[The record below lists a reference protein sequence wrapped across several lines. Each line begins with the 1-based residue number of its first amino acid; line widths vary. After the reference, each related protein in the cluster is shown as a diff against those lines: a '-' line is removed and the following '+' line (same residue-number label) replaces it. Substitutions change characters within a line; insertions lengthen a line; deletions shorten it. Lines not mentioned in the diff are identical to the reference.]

1 MDINVLVDEYGQQGV
16 NEILADSGLT
26 NSKSFKC
33 LYHDHDDK
41 SPSMGLIKGTNK
53 FWCAGCQRGY
63 DIINHYQEHYNMT
76 EHESINK
83 LKETLGYETEDV
95 SQDEINTR
103 VSKAEKEKKDL
114 EELASIFKFREISI
128 KTLLEN
134 GIKNHSKDNED
145 IIGVNYKVD
154 GEDKGYQWVK
164 VNSLKQKMYGSK
176 DLLFNYDNIKD
187 KEEIII
193 CFDIIDY
200 LTLYELGYRNIC
212 SKSTKGNGFV
222 ANYYDDLQKHKSI
235 KLIFGGDI
243 SNTTFNGI
251 IKRIGIEI
259 VKYKR
264 LESFSTINHAVVAG
278 IDVNKEIKESIFVK
292 IKSLT
297 RLEDISFETAKQ
309 ETMRFGQENGALSGL
324 DWILDGV
331 RLSTFNLLIGRD
343 NEGKTSVAQ
352 QIMCNLIEQ
361 GHGVFLYDGESNQAT
376 LKRKFY
382 LRLVGNDKNALIK
395 KRINIRPIMYPKP
408 PVVSALEEWHRN
420 KLIVRGSESETDIY
434 EDMKISYRRYGTKV
448 FFIDNMMSLLVLGK
462 HNRNEAQSMMIEK
475 LKRFAKS
482 LKISIFMIAHARE
495 NEENTTLFKTDT
507 SGSKE
512 ITDKADNIMSF
523 MRDFKERHDKFDK
536 ETLPDNVTNLMDV
549 LKNREFGEFSRFK
562 FQFNHNTG
570 NFDEIFKDNIR
581 VNKYS
586 WKQYLSDDIDKNT
599 YEKIEV
605 KKGLENSPF

>member
-1 MDINVLVDEYGQQGV
+1 
-16 NEILADSGLT
+16 
-26 NSKSFKC
+26 
-33 LYHDHDDK
+33 
-41 SPSMGLIKGTNK
+41 
-53 FWCAGCQRGY
+53 
-63 DIINHYQEHYNMT
+63 
-76 EHESINK
+76 
-83 LKETLGYETEDV
+83 
-95 SQDEINTR
+95 
-103 VSKAEKEKKDL
+103 
-114 EELASIFKFREISI
+114 
-128 KTLLEN
+128 
-134 GIKNHSKDNED
+134 
-145 IIGVNYKVD
+145 
-154 GEDKGYQWVK
+154 
-164 VNSLKQKMYGSK
+164 MYGSK

-297 RLEDISFETAKQ
+297 RLEDISFETTKQ

-420 KLIVRGSESETDIY
+420 KLIVRGS
-434 EDMKISYRRYGTKV
+434 
-448 FFIDNMMSLLVLGK
+448 
-462 HNRNEAQSMMIEK
+462 
-475 LKRFAKS
+475 
-482 LKISIFMIAHARE
+482 
-495 NEENTTLFKTDT
+495 
-507 SGSKE
+507 
-512 ITDKADNIMSF
+512 
-523 MRDFKERHDKFDK
+523 
-536 ETLPDNVTNLMDV
+536 
-549 LKNREFGEFSRFK
+549 
-562 FQFNHNTG
+562 
-570 NFDEIFKDNIR
+570 
-581 VNKYS
+581 
-586 WKQYLSDDIDKNT
+586 
-599 YEKIEV
+599 
-605 KKGLENSPF
+605 